1 MLPGKQPKI
10 PFRFR
15 QLQLSCNRR
24 LWNLGIYSLNTINLD
39 VNLDPTTIQ
48 LFGEALGNDVELSW
62 NILNAPPSGELI
74 HYEIYRNS
82 ALLAKA

>member
-1 MLPGKQPKI
+1 
-10 PFRFR
+10 
-15 QLQLSCNRR
+15 
-24 LWNLGIYSLNTINLD
+24 